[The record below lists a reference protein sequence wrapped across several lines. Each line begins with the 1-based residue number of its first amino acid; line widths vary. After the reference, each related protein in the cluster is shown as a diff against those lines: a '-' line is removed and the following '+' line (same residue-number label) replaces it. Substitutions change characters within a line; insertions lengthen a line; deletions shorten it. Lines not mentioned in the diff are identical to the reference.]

1 MGLVALTL
9 GAAATLEAQDP
20 DLSDFHRFQLL
31 TRCEE
36 VLLSSV
42 SVSGD
47 TAEEI
52 GLTEERVRAMAE
64 GRLRVARLLSDDP
77 WTEALGPR
85 FFGGQLMVSVATLD
99 TGPAY
104 AIRLEF
110 VRRLYSPATELTDR
124 AITWSGG
131 GFGIHGGDADFI
143 MQQLSEYLD
152 EFILEYLR
160 VNEGWCL

>member
-1 MGLVALTL
+1 MAPIVVGVMPRLAMGLVALTL

-42 SVSGD
+42 AVSGD

-64 GRLRVARLLSDDP
+64 GRLISSLATRSLSSAMARTRSS
-77 WTEALGPR
+77 
-85 FFGGQLMVSVATLD
+85 VSPISSAVSPD
-99 TGPAY
+99 T
-104 AIRLEF
+104 
-110 VRRLYSPATELTDR
+110 ATEDNNTSSHLVR
-124 AITWSGG
+124 SWK
-131 GFGIHGGDADFI
+131 
-143 MQQLSEYLD
+143 
-152 EFILEYLR
+152 R
-160 VNEGWCL
+160 W